1 MHDDVADFEAGPLQE
16 LMDVLP
22 ASGVAVLAQSYHASV
37 ALCFEKFDAAVPQRD
52 WTTVSEQAHD
62 LKGISGTFG
71 AMRLQHIAA
80 DLEHLSFE
88 HDFARVPAMLEAMKR
103 AAAAAKAAIDKLV
116 AANESKSAAA

>member
-1 MHDDVADFEAGPLQE
+1 MHDDVAAFEAGPLQE

-22 ASGVAVLAQSYHASV
+22 ASGVTVLAQSYHASV
-37 ALCFEKFDAAVPQRD
+37 DLCFAKFDAALPKRD
-52 WTTVSEQAHD
+52 WTTVKEQAHD

-88 HDFARVPAMLEAMKR
+88 HDSQRVPAMLESMKR
-103 AAAAAKAAIDKLV
+103 AAAAAKTAIDKIL
-116 AANESKSAAA
+116 AERSKSAAA